1 MKCMDFLYN
10 STVLEISMRDTQL
23 FHLFSKHLASYQNF
37 HLLSNFAQIILMDKY
52 LTNNIVGSVKSNLK
66 SNLNQEV
73 HRKFLLKKFGNFS
86 LNSEISKSCKRK
98 NFVPHFISICKRAF
112 LIYLPLKRSIFCSQ
126 SNFLKAFW
134 DYEKFMT
141 FRDSC

>member
-1 MKCMDFLYN
+1 MDFLYN

-23 FHLFSKHLASYQNF
+23 FHLFSKHLTRYQNF
-37 HLLSNFAQIILMDKY
+37 HLSNNFAQIIFLGKY
-52 LTNNIVGSVKSNLK
+52 LTNNIVGSVKPNLK

-73 HRKFLLKKFGNFS
+73 HRKSLLKKFGNFS
-86 LNSEISKSCKRK
+86 LNCEISKSWKRK
-98 NFVPHFISICKRAF
+98 KVDPHFISICKRAC
-112 LIYLPLKRSIFCSQ
+112 LIYLPLKCSIFCSQ

-134 DYEKFMT
+134 DYVKFMT